1 MYNTLLKYKL
11 TFKMHYTPGRGLGM
25 MTEISGCFYA
35 VVQKAFI
42 EKRRQ
47 STSDCPSNNTN
58 RIKSTAP
65 MKTILK
71 RFVLAGGMMFVAHS
85 SAHAYEITVA
95 GGAGAAATP
104 TETITNEATKNVA
117 GDSLSFNRASDGSAA
132 FAAGDTLQI
141 SLSGGATFG
150 NTAISLEAVAGG
162 AGINNVSY
170 TTAQPNPS
178 GQSSVTFTLQEGGGG
193 TTLNALEGLI
203 VSGSATPG
211 QVTTIN
217 LPQTAGVDINITF
230 TLKDSGGTLKG
241 TATLKLFDN
250 TLSPA
255 ASAAT
260 EEQSQTAVK
269 NTLSTHIRNITAQSV
284 GLSGLMTGRGFGTG
298 GGALGGLFGENAA
311 IGNAL
316 TEATGLTLPVK
327 VQLLEGSGSFATNL
341 NSVLRW
347 SGELGASEQDA
358 SSMPPSQFADFE
370 SPLNMW
376 AKGRWQGVNDDRGG
390 TSGESDFGLFM
401 TGADY
406 RLNKNTL
413 IGVLAQFDMYKQTS
427 TGEASKGKG
436 KGWMVGPYMVSRL
449 DENLIWDGRVAWGRS
464 KNKVN
469 PQDLGWEKFDG
480 ERMQVETNMTGD
492 LRYEK
497 WEIYPQVG
505 LNYFREEQKS
515 YTNSGGSRIASQS
528 VEFGSMTFGPEVA
541 RAWEQDNGIIL
552 RPFVSLKG
560 TWDFMAPEITHT
572 NGSKVNTEKVRARAE
587 LGGDITFEG
596 GGTLYAKYAYDGI
609 GLSGYEAH
617 SVELVGSTPVT
628 FGFLPNGSNLSSA
641 FGQTID
647 TASAGKAS
655 LSLTVPL
662 N

>member
-1 MYNTLLKYKL
+1 MT
-11 TFKMHYTPGRGLGM
+11 
-25 MTEISGCFYA
+25 TEISGCFYA
-35 VVQKAFI
+35 VVKKAFI

-47 STSDCPSNNTN
+47 SIFDYPSNNTRRTKN
-58 RIKSTAP
+58 PATT
-65 MKTILK
+65 KTILK
-71 RFVLAGGMMFVAHS
+71 RFALAGALMFVAHS
-85 SAHAYEITVA
+85 SAHAYEITGE
-95 GGAGAAATP
+95 GGAGAGATP
-104 TETITNEATKNVA
+104 TVTITNEATKDVPANH
-117 GDSLSFNRASDGSAA
+117 LSFNRASDGSAA
-132 FAAGDTLQI
+132 FAAGDTLEI

-162 AGINNVSY
+162 SGIGDFDY
-170 TTAQPNPS
+170 TTAKPDPS

-193 TTLNALEGLI
+193 TTLNALQGLI
-203 VSGSATPG
+203 VSGSATPE

-217 LPQTAGVDINITF
+217 LPQIAGVDINITF

-250 TLSPA
+250 TLTPVA
-255 ASAAT
+255 TAAT

-269 NTLSTHIRNITAQSV
+269 NVLSTHIRNITAQSV
-284 GLSGLMTGRGFGTG
+284 GLSGLMTGRGFGSG
-298 GGALGGLFGENAA
+298 GGGLGGLFGQNAA

-316 TEATGLTLPVK
+316 AEATGVTLPVK
-327 VQLLEGSGSFATNL
+327 VQLLEGNGSFAANL

-347 SGELGASEQDA
+347 SGELAASEQNTG
-358 SSMPPSQFADFE
+358 SMPPNQLADFD
-370 SPLNMW
+370 SPFNIW
-376 AKGRWQGVNDDRGG
+376 AKGRWQGASDDRGG

-406 RLNKNTL
+406 RLNTSTL

-436 KGWMVGPYMVSRL
+436 QGWMVGPYIVSRL
-449 DENLIWDGRVAWGRS
+449 DENLIWDGRVAWGQS

-480 ERMQVETNMTGD
+480 ERMQIETNMTGD
-492 LRYEK
+492 LRYEE
-497 WEIYPQVG
+497 WEIYPQIG

-515 YTNSGGSRIASQS
+515 YTNSGGTRIASQS

-541 RAWEQDNGIIL
+541 RAWQQDNGMIL

-560 TWDFMAPEITHT
+560 TWDFKAPEITHT
-572 NGSKVNTEKVRARAE
+572 NGSNINTEKVRARAE

-596 GGTLYAKYAYDGI
+596 GGSIYAKYAYDGI

-617 SVELVGSTPVT
+617 SLELVGSTPVT
-628 FGFLPNGSNLSSA
+628 FGFLPDGSNLSST
-641 FGQTID
+641 FGQTVS
-647 TASAGKAS
+647 TSNSAKAS
-655 LSLTVPL
+655 LNLSVPL